1 MELVH
6 RLPVVGQQ
14 HDQAAVP
21 DRVGAQVDRQLRDA
35 HARHGNLPQQ
45 EEIIGDER
53 RHVLDVHSGPLRAG
67 QPPAGPLPAHTAEA
81 DTRDA
86 PQRFR
91 RVERAVPGHE
101 GWARRQHQIARD
113 KGPHHQVGIIQR
125 RAHAQRD
132 VIPLADHV
140 DAPVGHVQLQP
151 HLRLRQ
157 QKLRQHRCQEGM
169 RHAHRAADAQPPR
182 RPLAGMLG
190 HLQGG
195 ACGLRHH
202 LALRVERRAHVGDVH
217 RPGRALQQPH
227 PQPLLQVRHA
237 AAHARLG
244 NPERPRGGG
253 KTAVRHHGGKQDEVV
268 EVFHDNAPGQWRI
281 GCAHC
286 LTDGTEYAN
295 LHHYW
300 NLMRRTIFAPT
311 HLFPERHHASA
322 SPRLQHPGRRVRL
335 AHPDRRHRR
344 RTAPRQPRRHRHPP

>member
-1 MELVH
+1 M
-6 RLPVVGQQ
+6 
-14 HDQAAVP
+14 
-21 DRVGAQVDRQLRDA
+21 
-35 HARHGNLPQQ
+35 
-45 EEIIGDER
+45 
-53 RHVLDVHSGPLRAG
+53 
-67 QPPAGPLPAHTAEA
+67 
-81 DTRDA
+81 
-86 PQRFR
+86 
-91 RVERAVPGHE
+91 
-101 GWARRQHQIARD
+101 
-113 KGPHHQVGIIQR
+113 
-125 RAHAQRD
+125 
-132 VIPLADHV
+132 
-140 DAPVGHVQLQP
+140 
-151 HLRLRQ
+151 
-157 QKLRQHRCQEGM
+157 
-169 RHAHRAADAQPPR
+169 
-182 RPLAGMLG
+182 
-190 HLQGG
+190 
-195 ACGLRHH
+195 
-202 LALRVERRAHVGDVH
+202 H